1 MELAGTGLEKN
12 FGILNVVDEMRNIVH
27 GQRRQLHEEQEDE
40 RENENDVKLGV
51 NLEHEETVKDMIYKL
66 ETKNFTAPTKPRIIE
81 SRCIEKVHP
90 TSSSASSTT
99 QTTTTTTTMK
109 EPYKVTIN
117 NQASS
122 FIAPSMLSNIDPKND
137 YEEYVTVNN
146 HISISS
152 KTSELNNPTILMM
165 NENGGSNISSNSS
178 SCENVS
184 KIQSSS
190 TTTKPKVVRNKNVDL
205 ALLAAVNKKKE
216 IEKNP
221 KGFNSREI
229 ENIFAQNDNHNEHE
243 NSNAFIKTSRNDICK
258 MQSVDMVKHQ
268 DKKNS
273 SSNHTKSHQQQ
284 HQNSLTSDAHFVA
297 SSEKIVASSSSNK
310 VEEKPVKMVNWGTVG
325 VFCKE
330 FVANDNRLVHQQVK
344 IYDDMEFE
352 EFEVAGEHYDSLN
365 SK

>member
-12 FGILNVVDEMRNIVH
+12 LGILNVVDEMRNIVH
-27 GQRRQLHEEQEDE
+27 GQRRELQEDE
-40 RENENDVKLGV
+40 SKTDVKLEE

-66 ETKNFTAPTKPRIIE
+66 ETKNFSAPTKPRIIE
-81 SRCIEKVHP
+81 SRCIEKVHT
-90 TSSSASSTT
+90 TSSSAPTT
-99 QTTTTTTTMK
+99 K
-109 EPYKVTIN
+109 EQPKITIN

-152 KTSELNNPTILMM
+152 KTSELNNPTISMM
-165 NENGGSNISSNSS
+165 HENGGSNISSNSS
-178 SCENVS
+178 SCENIS
-184 KIQSSS
+184 KIQSTS
-190 TTTKPKVVRNKNVDL
+190 TTKPKVVRNKNVDL
-205 ALLAAVNKKKE
+205 ALLEAVKKKKE

-221 KGFNSREI
+221 KGFNRRDT
-229 ENIFAQNDNHNEHE
+229 ENTFAQNESHNEHE
-243 NSNAFIKTSRNDICK
+243 NSNAFIKTSCNDNYK
-258 MQSVDMVKHQ
+258 MQSVDIVKHQ
-268 DKKNS
+268 DKMNS
-273 SSNHTKSHQQQ
+273 PSDQTKSHQQQ
-284 HQNSLTSDAHFVA
+284 KKSQTSDAQPA
-297 SSEKIVASSSSNK
+297 NIMASSNK
-310 VEEKPVKMVNWGTVG
+310 VEEKPIKMVNWGTVG